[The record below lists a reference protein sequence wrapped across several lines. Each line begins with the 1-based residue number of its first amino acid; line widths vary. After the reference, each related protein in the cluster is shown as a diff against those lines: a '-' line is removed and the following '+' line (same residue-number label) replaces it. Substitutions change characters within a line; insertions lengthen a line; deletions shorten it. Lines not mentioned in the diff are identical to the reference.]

1 MNLSLIHMTRM
12 PSSILGVA
20 LIMGSAL
27 PAFAETISI
36 EPARDNTLYEN
47 SSGTVSNGQGEYL
60 FAGRTGQ
67 GSNSI
72 RRGLLYFDIAGNIPA
87 GATIDGVSLALTLS
101 RTISGPQRVG
111 LYPVSSAWG
120 EGASDATGQ
129 EGTGA
134 VAAPGDATWVYSL
147 FDDTLWTL
155 PGGDFVAAS
164 SAEQSVAGL
173 GAYTWGSTPEMIAD
187 VQSWLESPT
196 DNYGWMLLGDESQGA
211 TAKRFNSREYPTV
224 TSRPRLTVVF
234 TPIPEPASL
243 VILCMGGA
251 LLGSSRVR
259 RRLDSGRRR

>member
-12 PSSILGVA
+12 PALILSVA

-27 PAFAETISI
+27 PTFAETISI

-72 RRGLLYFDIAGNIPA
+72 RRGLLYFDVAGNIPA

-120 EGASDATGQ
+120 EGASDAAGQ

-134 VAAPGDATWVYSL
+134 VAAPGDATWVYSF
-147 FDDTLWTL
+147 FDDTLWTS
-155 PGGDFVAAS
+155 PGGDFVAVS

-173 GAYTWGSTPEMIAD
+173 GTYTWGSTPEMIAD

-196 DNYGWMLLGDESQGA
+196 NNYGWMLLGDESQGA

-224 TSRPRLTVVF
+224 TSRPRLTVEF

-243 VILCMGGA
+243 TILFIGA
-251 LLGSSRVR
+251 SGLALWRIGRCRGSR
-259 RRLDSGRRR
+259 RR